1 MALTNEVIMSSNQT
15 DEIATELFNELL
27 PAAYKELR
35 KLAAYFLRQ
44 ERPNHTLQPTA
55 LVHEAYLRLVKQ
67 NTISWQNREQFFAIA
82 AQMMRRILVDYA
94 KNHHRLKRGGYQSN
108 LPLDE
113 AAEVVQE
120 QVADII
126 ALNDALTALATLY
139 PRKAQVVELRY
150 FGGLSVDETAEVLGI
165 SDKTVMRDW
174 NFAKAW
180 LYQAIR
186 KEIPAMVELP
196 LAIESIS
203 EAA

>member
-1 MALTNEVIMSSNQT
+1 MALTNEVFLTSVQTSN
-15 DEIATELFNELL
+15 IATDLFNELL

-67 NTISWQNREQFFAIA
+67 NDVSWQSREQFFAIA

-94 KNHHRLKRGGYQSN
+94 KSQHRQKRGGEQTN
-108 LPLDE
+108 LSLDDVVE
-113 AAEVVQE
+113 AKQE
-120 QVADII
+120 PVSDII
-126 ALNDALTALATLY
+126 ALNDALTTLATLY

-150 FGGLSVDETAEVLGI
+150 FGGLSVEETAEVLGI

-180 LYQAIR
+180 LYQTIK
-186 KEIPAMVELP
+186 KEIPTMANLP
-196 LAIESIS
+196 FSIERIS

>member
-1 MALTNEVIMSSNQT
+1 MALTNEVIMSSHQT

-150 FGGLSVDETAEVLGI
+150 FGGLSVEETAELLSI

-180 LYQAIR
+180 LYQAIK
-186 KEIPAMVELP
+186 KEIPAMAELP